1 MKKLYLMLIF
11 GLSSLLFMG
20 CEQDANVVPPA
31 FVKRPFI
38 MCLMT
43 MRSPEIKASV
53 AYTKP
58 YYGEIQDEFEWEEH
72 AVLVLKDISANLEDT
87 FVSLS
92 GGQYSLYPVKVKLKE
107 ENTYRLTVYLPDG
120 TVHTAESTIPPKAKI
135 ENLKA
140 TFLEIGKPYLESEN
154 SGSGW
159 AYYLNPLTV
168 ELTYSGIKDG
178 YFVSPHLEALTY
190 NDSGDNMQVE
200 LYFKEPIKLVENEVV
215 KFLHRSEFYSFNP
228 KAPFKINEFFGS
240 VYTMDKAYKNFYISQ
255 FQMDGDPFQEP
266 TTFLSNFSAGALG
279 VFGSYDF
286 DQGTVLYP

>member
-1 MKKLYLMLIF
+1 MKKLKLILIF
-11 GLSSLLFMG
+11 CLSTLLFIG
-20 CEQDANVVPPA
+20 CEQDANVDPPA

-58 YYGEIQDEFEWEEH
+58 YYGEIKDDFEWEEN
-72 AVLVLKDISANLEDT
+72 AILVLRDISANVEDT

-140 TFLEIGKPYLESEN
+140 TFVEIGKPYEEADN
-154 SGSGW
+154 SGGGW
-159 AYYLNPLTV
+159 SYYLNPLTV
-168 ELTYSGIKDG
+168 ELTYKDIKDG
-178 YFVSPHLEALTY
+178 YFVSPHMEALPY

-200 LYFKEPIKLVENEVV
+200 LYFTEPIKLAENGVV
-215 KFLHRSEFYSFNP
+215 KFLHRTEFYSFNP
-228 KAPFKINEFFGS
+228 RAPFKINEFFGS
-240 VYTMDKAYKNFYISQ
+240 VYTMDKAYRNFYISQ
-255 FQMDGDPFQEP
+255 FQMEGDPFQEP
-266 TTFLSNFSAGALG
+266 TIFLSNFSAGALG

-286 DQGTVLYP
+286 DQGTVKYP